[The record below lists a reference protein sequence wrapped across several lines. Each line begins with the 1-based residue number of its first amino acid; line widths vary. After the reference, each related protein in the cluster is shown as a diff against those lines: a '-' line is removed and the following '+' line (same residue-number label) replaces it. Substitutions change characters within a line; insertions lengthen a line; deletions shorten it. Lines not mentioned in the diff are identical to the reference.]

1 MHKILHLLKRNKVS
15 CSNTSRWYLY
25 GALKKKNLLWFG
37 GRRGG
42 SVLQKVTHQTVRD
55 CACLSIWF
63 QFNTDNQ
70 EEPSDLL
77 DMTDDFSSNSVHPI
91 TFSQAP
97 TILRKD
103 KFSWIFRKMLLAIYH
118 RTTEWVLCSLGWKG
132 P

>member
-15 CSNTSRWYLY
+15 CSNTSRWHLY
-25 GALKKKNLLWFG
+25 GALEKKPAVVFLEAI
-37 GRRGG
+37 
-42 SVLQKVTHQTVRD
+42 LQQVAHQTVRD

-63 QFNTDNQ
+63 QFGTDNQ

-103 KFSWIFRKMLLAIYH
+103 KFSWIFRKMLLAICH
-118 RTTEWVLCSLGWKG
+118 RTTE
-132 P
+132 